1 MYDTNVI
8 AIVIFSA
15 FFGIA
20 AKRMSKKYMD
30 VVKPF
35 YDLINALQK
44 IIISVAMSIIKLMPY
59 VSIPFFR

>member
-1 MYDTNVI
+1 
-8 AIVIFSA
+8 
-15 FFGIA
+15 
-20 AKRMSKKYMD
+20 MD

-59 VSIPFFR
+59 AVVALLANTIAQGELPVLVL